1 MEKTVFQIPQ
11 MDCPSEEN
19 LIRLRLDGIAEIK
32 HLAFDIPQRRL
43 TVHHEGRL
51 NEIESSIGDLNLG
64 GTRVSTERS
73 EEAQFEE
80 PTKQRR
86 LLWTVLAINFGFFAI
101 EITTGLISGSMGLI
115 ADSLDMLADAF
126 VYGISLFAIGRA
138 SGWKRLAALWSAAL
152 LLVFGLGVAFDALRR
167 FFTGSEP
174 IGITMITMAAIAAA
188 VNLVCLFLLRRLQSD
203 DVNLEAAETFSLNDF
218 ASNGGVLIAGA
229 LVLWLDQRWPDL
241 LVGAAVAAIAIKG
254 SADIWRSSQHEQ
266 TAEQTSRLSP
276 SQQSSRDG
284 DV

>member
-1 MEKTVFQIPQ
+1 MSDAQ
-11 MDCPSEEN
+11 
-19 LIRLRLDGIAEIK
+19 A
-32 HLAFDIPQRRL
+32 AQR
-43 TVHHEGRL
+43 
-51 NEIESSIGDLNLG
+51 
-64 GTRVSTERS
+64 ST
-73 EEAQFEE
+73 
-80 PTKQRR
+80 
-86 LLWTVLAINFGFFAI
+86 LWTVLTLNLLLAA
-101 EITTGLISGSMGLI
+101 GLAVAGVS
-115 ADSLDMLADAF
+115 ADSSALTANALDNASDAI

-138 SGWKRLAALWSAAL
+138 SGWKRLAARWSAAL

-174 IGITMITMAAIAAA
+174 IGITMITTAAIAAA
-188 VNLVCLFLLRRLQSD
+188 VNLVCLFLLRRLKSD

-218 ASNGGVLIAGA
+218 ASNGGVLVAGA